1 MSQDHKSRDAT
12 GRDHMGRDLLRQA
25 LTSRDFMGL
34 GSGEGGERERGE
46 ERGRERRREKRR
58 EKERE
63 KEWGVLYE
71 TARTI
76 SRSLL
81 VSLW

>member
-1 MSQDHKSRDAT
+1 
-12 GRDHMGRDLLRQA
+12 
-25 LTSRDFMGL
+25 MGL

-58 EKERE
+58 EKGER
-63 KEWGVLYE
+63 
-71 TARTI
+71 
-76 SRSLL
+76 RSGEFSMKQLAPLL